1 MIIETKKKPLFTL
14 RETIEALNTEI
25 QNLTKVIEEKTLG
38 AEDTNLNELRK
49 LRDELTS
56 QRDNLK
62 GEVANLKGDKE
73 TMQQEITELKDENGK
88 LETKITNANLEVQSR
103 TNEMNREIRRK
114 ERAER
119 EVKVRNT
126 LEIILVKSI
135 FDEKIAKIFH
145 IWVWSYGILKSFTT
159 VI

>member
-1 MIIETKKKPLFTL
+1 M
-14 RETIEALNTEI
+14 
-25 QNLTKVIEEKTLG
+25 TKVIEEKTLG

-62 GEVANLKGDKE
+62 GEVANLKGDKDA
-73 TMQQEITELKDENGK
+73 MQQQITELKDENAK
-88 LETKITNANLEVQSR
+88 LEVKITNSNLEVQSR

-119 EVKVRNT
+119 EVKVKFSLWSMYR
-126 LEIILVKSI
+126 ESSI
-135 FDEKIAKIFH
+135 KVVSI
-145 IWVWSYGILKSFTT
+145 STNFTT
-159 VI
+159 VRRGAGTYLNILWTNQVCLKFGVDKIQK

>member
-1 MIIETKKKPLFTL
+1 M
-14 RETIEALNTEI
+14 
-25 QNLTKVIEEKTLG
+25 TKVIEEKTLG

-62 GEVANLKGDKE
+62 GEVANLKGDKDA
-73 TMQQEITELKDENGK
+73 MQQQITELKDENAK
-88 LETKITNANLEVQSR
+88 LEVKITNSNLEVQSR

-119 EVKVRNT
+119 EVKVKFSLWST
-126 LEIILVKSI
+126 YLII
-135 FDEKIAKIFH
+135 E
-145 IWVWSYGILKSFTT
+145 
-159 VI
+159 

>member
-1 MIIETKKKPLFTL
+1 M
-14 RETIEALNTEI
+14 
-25 QNLTKVIEEKTLG
+25 TKVIEEKTLG

-62 GEVANLKGDKE
+62 GEVANLKGDKDA
-73 TMQQEITELKDENGK
+73 MQQQITELKDENAK
-88 LETKITNANLEVQSR
+88 LEVKITNSNLEVQSR

-119 EVKVRNT
+119 EVKVNKTTET
-126 LEIILVKSI
+126 LVPKR
-135 FDEKIAKIFH
+135 EKK
-145 IWVWSYGILKSFTT
+145 L
-159 VI
+159 

>member
-1 MIIETKKKPLFTL
+1 MLYL
-14 RETIEALNTEI
+14 LSRETIEALNTEI

-62 GEVANLKGDKE
+62 GEVANLKGDKD
-73 TMQQEITELKDENGK
+73 TMQQEIVELKDENGK
-88 LETKITNANLEVQSR
+88 LETKITNSNLEVQSR

-119 EVKVRNT
+119 EVKVQNT
-126 LEIILVKSI
+126 LK
-135 FDEKIAKIFH
+135 
-145 IWVWSYGILKSFTT
+145 
-159 VI
+159 